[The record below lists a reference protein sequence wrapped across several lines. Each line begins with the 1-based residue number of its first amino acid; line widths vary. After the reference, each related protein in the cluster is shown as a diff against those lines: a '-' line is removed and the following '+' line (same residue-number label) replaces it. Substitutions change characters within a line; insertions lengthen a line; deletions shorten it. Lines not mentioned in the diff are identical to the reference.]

1 LKLFVF
7 SSSNYQFSYHIKSME
22 KENQKS
28 SIEDIENTEKE
39 VANPEDQKED
49 ENKEFSFEEKYK
61 DLEDKLIRSYAE
73 IENQRR
79 RFEKE
84 KDEAFQYG
92 GMSLAR
98 ESLNLT
104 DNLERSKLSIL
115 EDQNLDQK
123 SKDKIIEHLNIIYK
137 DIVSIFKKN
146 QIEEIT
152 AIGEKLDPNR
162 HQAMMEIEDAA
173 NEPGTVVQ
181 EIQKGYMLKDRL
193 LRPSLVGVSK
203 KPLKDEKKEKI
214 SEKKEEN

>member
-1 LKLFVF
+1 
-7 SSSNYQFSYHIKSME
+7 M
-22 KENQKS
+22 
-28 SIEDIENTEKE
+28 
-39 VANPEDQKED
+39 
-49 ENKEFSFEEKYK
+49 
-61 DLEDKLIRSYAE
+61 EDKLIRSYAE

-123 SKDKIIEHLNIIYK
+123 SKDKIVEHLNIIYK